1 MNVSLSRFYKQYF
14 LPYWTSL
21 IRFLRP
27 HFATVQTNVLKYR
40 NLATKWVQKN
50 TVSLV
55 DYVSLCP
62 FVKFSQPLIDFKTL
76 N

>member
-1 MNVSLSRFYKQYF
+1 MNLSFSRFYKLYF
-14 LPYWTSL
+14 LPNWNAL

-27 HFATVQTNVLKYR
+27 HFSTVQTNVLKYK
-40 NLATKWVQKN
+40 NHATKWIQKN

-55 DYVSLCP
+55 DYVSVLC
-62 FVKFSQPLIDFKTL
+62 SCCILSAS